1 GPDLNGVTD
10 RRTRP
15 WLTSWIRSPQRLIE
29 RRDGVAVTLFEK
41 FRRERMPDLNLTDE
55 DIQALLDYFAAG
67 GPMKTG
73 AGGTAPS
80 PLAAP
85 SGLTAGG
92 KLFFGA
98 APTRSG
104 GAPCASCHSV
114 RVDRTV
120 TGGTFAGEL
129 THAYTHFQDA
139 ALTEFLRRPCSPRA
153 FPNEA
158 DAPLTDS

>member
-1 GPDLNGVTD
+1 
-10 RRTRP
+10 
-15 WLTSWIRSPQRLIE
+15 
-29 RRDGVAVTLFEK
+29 
-41 FRRERMPDLNLTDE
+41 
-55 DIQALLDYFAAG
+55 QALAVCFAAG
-67 GPMKTG
+67 GPRKAA
-73 AGGTAPS
+73 AGRTRH
-80 PLAAP
+80 AA
-85 SGLTAGG
+85 SAQLSDMAAGR

-158 DAPLTDS
+158 GAPLTTNEAVAAQA

>member
-1 GPDLNGVTD
+1 KKCMGCHTFGKGDRVGPDLNGVTD

-15 WLTSWIRSPQRLIE
+15 WVTSWIRSPQRLIE

-67 GPMKTG
+67 GPMKAA
-73 AGGTAPS
+73 AGRTRH
-80 PLAAP
+80 AA
-85 SGLTAGG
+85 SAQLSDMTAGR

-104 GAPCASCHSV
+104 GA
-114 RVDRTV
+114 
-120 TGGTFAGEL
+120 
-129 THAYTHFQDA
+129 
-139 ALTEFLRRPCSPRA
+139 
-153 FPNEA
+153 
-158 DAPLTDS
+158 